1 MKAII
6 AIVLGL
12 VVFGVVGILSAQDDE
27 PSSSMHFMV
36 VKDYNGKP
44 IANAAVIL
52 HPVNTKGKQARGGME
67 LKTDHEGQTR
77 FDGIP
82 YGTLRVQVIAQG
94 FQTFG
99 EDYDVNKPDMDVTIK
114 LKRPAGQYS
123 IYEQKKDE
131 KKPDET
137 KPDTSKPQ

>member
-1 MKAII
+1 MRVKI

-12 VVFGVVGILSAQDDE
+12 IAVGVVGLGIAQDDE

-99 EDYDVNKPDMDVTIK
+99 EDYEVNKPDMDVTIK

-123 IYEQKKDE
+123 IYDQKKDD
-131 KKPDET
+131 KKPDEA
-137 KPDTSKPQ
+137 KPDTSKP